1 MFLHTHLEVT
11 ARLYPYGKLALRGV
25 LVRAEKMV
33 RENPAEAQ
41 KLVRILQ

>member
-11 ARLYPYGKLALRGV
+11 ARLYPYALRGV